1 MHRLSVIRIAN
12 RFEID
17 GLLILSVVVVVVVV
31 ATGGLADS
39 RRQRV
44 RYYRQA
50 RSSERPERAGP
61 AAWKQRRRQ
70 RPSRRCHAGR
80 RRPHLPLSH
89 ERFAQRSAADALR
102 RSKGIMALRFADNNG
117 LSIRTKMITFCG
129 TWRNR

>member
-17 GLLILSVVVVVVVV
+17 GLLILSVVVVVVV